1 MIVVDCETTG
11 FGKSDRVVEIAAI
24 TLDPDTLQ
32 VVDEYDTLVN
42 PERDTGHVGIHGVT
56 ASMVEAA
63 PVFREIAAAL
73 ARRLG
78 GAILVAHNLA
88 FDQRMLA
95 QEYGRLGS
103 TFSPGQGICTLRATS
118 EKLNVACEAY
128 GIPLDNHHRA
138 LADARATASLLGH
151 IRDDVEPG
159 SSVTI
164 GHIKEAVSTRTLRR
178 ESASDSIQD
187 VTSRIVSFAY
197 YPYSDERLLYYL
209 DMLDWV
215 LDDSIITSDERRQ
228 LTALANELGISKE
241 QQQRAHNSYMSAI
254 IAAANRDSIVTE
266 NEERIIRQI
275 ASALDVTELVIPV
288 SAQPPTAGELLPG
301 QRICFTGTAVVDGL
315 TVTRDTLEE
324 QAVLAGFRTVPTVTI
339 KGCDLLVAGDPSSA
353 SGKSKKARQHGIPIM
368 SVPDFLKR
376 IT

>member
-1 MIVVDCETTG
+1 MIRRQARLIVVDCETTG

-118 EKLNVACEAY
+118 EK
-128 GIPLDNHHRA
+128 
-138 LADARATASLLGH
+138 TQ
-151 IRDDVEPG
+151 
-159 SSVTI
+159 
-164 GHIKEAVSTRTLRR
+164 RR
-178 ESASDSIQD
+178 
-187 VTSRIVSFAY
+187 
-197 YPYSDERLLYYL
+197 
-209 DMLDWV
+209 M
-215 LDDSIITSDERRQ
+215 
-228 LTALANELGISKE
+228 
-241 QQQRAHNSYMSAI
+241 
-254 IAAANRDSIVTE
+254 
-266 NEERIIRQI
+266 
-275 ASALDVTELVIPV
+275 
-288 SAQPPTAGELLPG
+288 
-301 QRICFTGTAVVDGL
+301 
-315 TVTRDTLEE
+315 
-324 QAVLAGFRTVPTVTI
+324 
-339 KGCDLLVAGDPSSA
+339 
-353 SGKSKKARQHGIPIM
+353 
-368 SVPDFLKR
+368 
-376 IT
+376 